1 MVSLHSATIALWVVP
16 IVLQVAIAAAMVYRG
31 LVKIFPVFFSYTVL
45 VPSRDIV
52 LFFLPYPGNLYSLFY
67 LCGEA
72 ISVLLSLAVIFEIMR
87 HLFPPHPFLAIL
99 RKVIWILG
107 GAASTAALLLFCFT
121 DRGTATDLAFES
133 VTLLERSARFLQ
145 VCLLIAVI
153 SLVSRLGLT
162 WHHYSVGI
170 LAGFGVYSAL
180 DLALLEF
187 RGHWHVVTD
196 AAFVLFRPAAYNL
209 AALIW
214 AGYFL
219 TGGRRGPVKELPEN
233 DLAEWTE
240 TVTAYIERCYR
251 RY

>member
-1 MVSLHSATIALWVVP
+1 MGSLHFATIVLWVVP
-16 IVLQVAIAAAMVYRG
+16 ILLQIAIAAAIVRRG
-31 LVKIFPVFFSYTVL
+31 LVRSFPLFFSYTVL
-45 VPSRDIV
+45 VPSRDIA

-72 ISVLLSLAVIFEIMR
+72 ISVLLSLGVIFEIVG
-87 HLFPPHPFLAIL
+87 HLFPPYPFLAFL
-99 RKVIWILG
+99 RRAIWILG
-107 GAASTAALLLFCFT
+107 AVAAVAAVLLFCFT
-121 DRGTATDLAFES
+121 ARNVATDLAFES

-153 SLVSRLGLT
+153 SLTSRLGLT

-187 RGHWHVVTD
+187 RGHWHFVTD
-196 AAFVLFRPAAYNL
+196 AAFVLLRPAAYNL

-219 TGGRRGPVKELPEN
+219 TGWRKGPVRELPEN
-233 DLAEWTE
+233 DLAEWSE
-240 TVTAYIERCYR
+240 TLTAYIDRCYR